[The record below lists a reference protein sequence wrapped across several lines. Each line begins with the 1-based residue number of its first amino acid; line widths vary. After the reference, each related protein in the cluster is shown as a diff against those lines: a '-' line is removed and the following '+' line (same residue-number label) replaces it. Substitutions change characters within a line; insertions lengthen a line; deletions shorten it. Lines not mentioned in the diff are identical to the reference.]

1 MKSNGNIALHDLHNI
16 MNDLKIVDAHHHLW
30 DLNNKDT
37 SYPWLMVTEGEAF
50 FGDYGAIRKSYLL
63 DDYLE
68 DAKNQN
74 VIKSVHVQAEHDDDK
89 PVNETAWLQHVA
101 DTHSSNLPNAIVAY
115 ADFSKDNISEI
126 LDAHQKFKN
135 TRGIRQILSHNDEEP
150 KYSHAPQDFM
160 KNTTWIDNFGN
171 IRNRNLSFDIQIY
184 KHQMIDAYN
193 LATKYDDVLFI
204 LNHTGEPCY
213 QTQNYIK
220 NWEENM
226 RKIASCENFVTKISG
241 LGMFDAKWTTESTKI
256 FVEKTIEIFGIERCM
271 FASNF
276 PVDKIFNSFDN
287 YWNSFKEITKDYSEN
302 DKNLLFSANAEK
314 YYRI

>member
-1 MKSNGNIALHDLHNI
+1 
-16 MNDLKIVDAHHHLW
+16 
-30 DLNNKDT
+30 
-37 SYPWLMVTEGEAF
+37 
-50 FGDYGAIRKSYLL
+50 
-63 DDYLE
+63 
-68 DAKNQN
+68 
-74 VIKSVHVQAEHDDDK
+74 
-89 PVNETAWLQHVA
+89 
-101 DTHSSNLPNAIVAY
+101 
-115 ADFSKDNISEI
+115 
-126 LDAHQKFKN
+126 
-135 TRGIRQILSHNDEEP
+135 
-150 KYSHAPQDFM
+150 
-160 KNTTWIDNFGN
+160 
-171 IRNRNLSFDIQIY
+171 
-184 KHQMIDAYN
+184 MIDAYN

-241 LGMFDAKWTTESTKI
+241 LGMFDPKWTTESTKI